1 MTFWTQA
8 IEVARVDLRVERRL
22 GDTLKVIVPFAVMA
36 LLVFP
41 LTLGLRLSLVREI
54 GTGIFWALSILFGM
68 QIALRLSAGDTSAR
82 KDMYALL
89 GVDPAARFIGR
100 CMSGTLLM
108 FGFLVVLWLSVAMLY
123 DPVMPA
129 GARWVLIP
137 VTVLYAVGTTALAT
151 LAGDLTTGM
160 RNRSSLAPLLV
171 APLSIPLVV
180 AASQAWDSIDRG
192 AVILTW
198 ILVLIASALGLVVA
212 GVSIARALE
221 ETTR

>member
-22 GDTLKVIVPFAVMA
+22 GDTFKVIVPFAAMA

-41 LTLGLRLSLVREI
+41 LTLGIRLALVREI

-68 QIALRLSAGDTSAR
+68 QIALRLSAGDTTSR
-82 KDMYALL
+82 RDLYALL

-100 CMSGTLLM
+100 CISGTLLTI
-108 FGFLVVLWLSVAMLY
+108 GFLLVLWTAMALLY
-123 DPVMPA
+123 DPVLPDGNWLVM
-129 GARWVLIP
+129 IP
-137 VTVLYAVGTTALAT
+137 VGLLYAIGTTTLAT
-151 LAGDLTTGM
+151 LAGELTTGM
-160 RNRSSLAPLLV
+160 RNRSALAPLLV
-171 APLSIPLVV
+171 APLSIPLVI

-198 ILVLIASALGLVVA
+198 MLVLLASALGLVVA
-212 GVSIARALE
+212 GVGIARTLE